1 MKTYKIMSIV
11 SMLALMLA
19 ACAAPTPADVQPDPT
34 AVPVEP
40 SPSPEPN
47 VDSAAL
53 ADSQWQLDSLIVN
66 GQVVTFTPAT
76 LPTIVFDSEGKIAG
90 RGGCNSYFGD
100 YTLNGG
106 EISFGAI
113 GATKMACA
121 EGMDQETQYFAA
133 LEAAKQI
140 SLTSKTSL
148 ELRSDDGKTE
158 IKFVNMPVPNAPA
171 ETGLTGKVWELTQI
185 ENTADGTVETPSTG
199 VLPTLEFT
207 EDGKISGNG
216 GCNGFGGLYAT
227 AEGNKVTFTE
237 IISTLMACDNTDIE
251 TVYFNGLN
259 GAESYAFDGDML
271 KITAS
276 GGTVVMTFTASMK

>member
-1 MKTYKIMSIV
+1 MKTYKIMSV
-11 SMLALMLA
+11 VVMLALMLT
-19 ACAAPTPADVQPDPT
+19 ACAAPTPAAVQPEPT

-40 SPSPEPN
+40 TTEPSLNPE
-47 VDSAAL
+47 AL

-76 LPTIVFDSEGKIAG
+76 LPTIEFDTEGKIAG
-90 RGGCNSYFGD
+90 KGGCNSYFAD
-100 YTLNGG
+100 YTLTGG

-133 LEAAKQI
+133 LETAKQI
-140 SLTSKTSL
+140 SLTPETSL

-158 IKFVNMPVPNAPA
+158 IKFVNMPVPNTPD

-185 ENTADGTVETPSTG
+185 ENTADGTVEAPATD
-199 VLPTLEFT
+199 VVPTLEFT

-259 GAESYAFDGDML
+259 EAESYAFDGDML

-276 GGTVVMTFTASMK
+276 GGAVVMTFTASTK